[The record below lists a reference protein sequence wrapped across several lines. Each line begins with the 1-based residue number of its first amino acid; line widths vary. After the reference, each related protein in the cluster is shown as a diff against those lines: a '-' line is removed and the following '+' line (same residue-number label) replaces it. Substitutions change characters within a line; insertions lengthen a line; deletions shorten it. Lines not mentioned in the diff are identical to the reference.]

1 VRTYRKAL
9 QIDHVTYEYISSH
22 FSFVSV
28 CGVPVTSDAR
38 GGCVSLHTFSKLTC
52 SKQKKI

>member
-38 GGCVSLHTFSKLTC
+38 GGCISLHTFSKLTC